1 MKKFMLFLSAVVT
14 TFSPVLAGENKKSNK
29 RLNFEL
35 MEPVKLKNPTALN
48 WGLEAAGPKHTI
60 YKKVKPATVV
70 IEETEVVEPIVV
82 ETPVKEEV
90 KPVVIKTEEKKVEP
104 VKQENPVVNIPEE
117 PFELKE
123 EAPVVKEEKQEISQT
138 DKNIDEAK
146 KLLRVA
152 EKLANSVA
160 EDDEVVI
167 EKKEVVKPVI
177 ATSSEKPS
185 FIIKFAKDAEELK
198 KSDEK
203 KIADMIPAIKANSDV
218 TVKIISYY
226 SANSGRN
233 IAFSRLLNARK
244 VLLEKDVPTSQ
255 IMIMVLEDE
264 EKKAP
269 KSDILEVF
277 FVR

>member
-1 MKKFMLFLSAVVT
+1 MKFNFKNIFIITLLALISI
-14 TFSPVLAGENKKSNK
+14 FSFGCKKDDVDDN
-29 RLNFEL
+29 NDD
-35 MEPVKLKNPTALN
+35 PNIN
-48 WGLEAAGPKHTI
+48 DDGNNNNNQ
-60 YKKVKPATVV
+60 
-70 IEETEVVEPIVV
+70 
-82 ETPVKEEV
+82 ETPSQYDSENYF
-90 KPVVIKTEEKKVEP
+90 TEKFYSFSV
-104 VKQENPVVNIPEE
+104 Q
-117 PFELKE
+117 
-123 EAPVVKEEKQEISQT
+123 
-138 DKNIDEAK
+138 KNIDEAK

-264 EKKAP
+264 EKNAP
-269 KSDILEVF
+269 KSDTLEVF